1 MSILEKLSEQQLTR
15 QPEEVF
21 DILCKLGKQLIDYR
35 IIVYNT
41 HLIVVDI

>member
-21 DILCKLGKQLIDYR
+21 DILCKLGI
-35 IIVYNT
+35 N
-41 HLIVVDI
+41 